1 MDYCGLSC
9 AAFLKGKGVGGSRE
23 ACLRGKNKIM
33 SSTSENNKRI
43 AKNTIALY
51 FRMLLTIVVS
61 LYTSRVVLNALGV
74 EDYGIYNVVGG
85 VVAMFNILSG
95 SLSSAISRFITF
107 ELGKNDLEKL
117 KVVFSSSVTIQIIL
131 AVAITIIAE
140 IAGIWF
146 INEKMNIAADRLI
159 AANWVFHFS
168 ILTFAVNLISV
179 PYNAAIVAHE
189 KMSAFA
195 YISIL
200 ETVGK
205 LLVAYLI
212 MISPIDKLIFY
223 GLLMLL
229 VALLVRFSY
238 TYYCKRNFE
247 ECSYHF
253 IWDKQLIKQMFG
265 FAGWNFIGSSSAV
278 LRDQGGNILLNL
290 FFGATVNAARGIAYQ
305 VFTAIYSFAT
315 NFMTALNPQITKSYA
330 AGNYDYMMNL
340 VFKGSR
346 FASYL
351 LFMMSLPV
359 FINTGYILNFWL
371 DTVPEKTEIFVRL
384 ILIFAMSEVISRPLV
399 TAQLSTGN
407 IRNYQLVVGGI
418 QLLNLPLSY
427 FVFKCNGD
435 AESLFIVSILVSQLC
450 FVSRLFMLKKIIRFF
465 SIRRFLK
472 EVYLNIAFVFIISAI
487 IPIYTASILND
498 NLIGFLISSFTSVIS
513 SAVTVY
519 FIGCSKSERIYILD
533 KINSIKTRIIHDN
546 K

>member
-1 MDYCGLSC
+1 
-9 AAFLKGKGVGGSRE
+9 
-23 ACLRGKNKIM
+23 M

-43 AKNTIALY
+43 AKNTLLLY
-51 FRMLLTIVVS
+51 FRMLLTIVVN
-61 LYTSRVVLNALGV
+61 LYTSRVILKALGV

-85 VVAMFNILSG
+85 VVSMFNILSG

-107 ELGKNDLEKL
+107 ELGKNDFEKL

-146 INEKMNIAADRLI
+146 INEKMNIATNRLI

-205 LLVAYLI
+205 LLIAYLI

-265 FAGWNFIGSSSAV
+265 FAGWNFIGSSSAI

-330 AGNYDYMMNL
+330 AGNYDYMVNL
-340 VFKGSR
+340 IFKGSR
-346 FASYL
+346 FAFYL

-384 ILIFAMSEVISRPLV
+384 ILIFAISEVISRPLV

-427 FVFKCNGD
+427 FVFQCNGD

-450 FVSRLFMLKKIIRFF
+450 FVSRLYMLKKIIRFF

-472 EVYLNIAFVFIISAI
+472 EVYLNIVLVFIISAI
-487 IPIYTASILND
+487 IPIYIASILDD

-519 FIGCSKSERIYILD
+519 FIGCCKSERIYILD

>member
-1 MDYCGLSC
+1 
-9 AAFLKGKGVGGSRE
+9 
-23 ACLRGKNKIM
+23 
-33 SSTSENNKRI
+33 
-43 AKNTIALY
+43 
-51 FRMLLTIVVS
+51 MLLTIVVS